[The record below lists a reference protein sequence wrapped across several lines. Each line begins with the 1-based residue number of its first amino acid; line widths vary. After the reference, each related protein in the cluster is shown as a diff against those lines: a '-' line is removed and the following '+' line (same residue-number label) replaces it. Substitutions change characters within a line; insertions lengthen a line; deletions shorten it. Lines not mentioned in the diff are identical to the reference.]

1 MAARIVIGAQ
11 WGDEGKGK
19 IVDFYAENAKLVARF
34 NGGNNAGHTVVVG
47 KEVFKFHLIP
57 SGAVQGKECC
67 IGAGVAIN
75 PKVLLEEIAMIEKT
89 GRKFKLFIDA
99 RCHLIMPWHIQLDGA
114 SEVLKGKNKIGTT
127 KRGIGPCYADRA
139 ARIGIRFVDFADKKK
154 LKSLISEISPLKEK
168 ELQHV
173 YGIKPEFNAKTVFA
187 DYSKYS
193 LKLKK
198 FLADCSTRV
207 NIALDRDDNILIE
220 GAQGVFLDN
229 DFGSYPFVTSSH
241 PIAGGAL
248 IGLGI
253 GINRIG
259 LNTGVVK
266 AYTTRV
272 GSGPFVTELK
282 GALGEKIRK
291 KGAEFGTTTGRPRR
305 VGWLDLPLLRTA
317 EMLNNFSDFA
327 ITKLDVLSGLKSIKV
342 CTAYKLGKKKLLQLP
357 ANADDIAKCKPVYK
371 TFKGFKMPKKIKS
384 FDDLPIEAIE
394 YLHFIQTE
402 TSIPIKIVS
411 YGPKRSE
418 TLDLFG

>member
-1 MAARIVIGAQ
+1 MVARIVIGAQ

-19 IVDFYAENAKLVARF
+19 IVDFYAEPAKLVARF

-67 IGAGVAIN
+67 IGAGVAVD

-99 RCHLIMPWHIQLDGA
+99 RCHLIMPWHKQLDGV
-114 SEVLKGKNKIGTT
+114 SEKLKGKNKIGTT

-139 ARIGIRFVDFADKKK
+139 SRTGIRFVDFSDKNK
-154 LKSLISEISPLKEK
+154 LKSLVSEISPLKEK
-168 ELQHV
+168 ELEFV
-173 YGIKPEFNAKTVFA
+173 YGIKPEFSAKSVFA
-187 DYSKYS
+187 EYSEYS
-193 LKLKK
+193 SKLKK
-198 FLADCSTRV
+198 FLADCSTKV
-207 NIALDRDDNILIE
+207 NIAIDNEENVLIE

-241 PIAGGAL
+241 PTAGGAL
-248 IGLGI
+248 TGLGI
-253 GINRIG
+253 GINRIN
-259 LNTGVVK
+259 LNTAVVK

-282 GALGEKIRK
+282 GKTGEQIRK

-317 EMLNNFSDFA
+317 EMLNNFSDIA
-327 ITKLDVLSGLKSIKV
+327 LTKLDVLSGLKSIKV
-342 CTAYKLGKKKLLQLP
+342 CIAYKFGKKKLLQLP
-357 ANADDIAKCKPVYK
+357 ANASDLEKCKPVYR
-371 TFKGFKMPKKIKS
+371 TFKGFKMPKKITC
-384 FDDLPIEAIE
+384 FNDLPIEAIE